1 MSKEPG
7 AIQYLLGR
15 QENGLPNEGGEV
27 AIGRMLDD
35 GLGVAWQ
42 VERFRPV
49 TVVETKNGSPWRV
62 HLHHRALSKMQAEA
76 GRWSDA
82 ETGGVLMGRLSE
94 VSRVAHVVDVL
105 DAPEDSERS
114 AGEFI
119 LGTEGLRRRLEDY
132 STAVDGRSTAL
143 EHGTA
148 TCLRAAH
155 RPLIGRRRERC
166 RCRAWRRRY
175 S

>member
-1 MSKEPG
+1 
-7 AIQYLLGR
+7 
-15 QENGLPNEGGEV
+15 
-27 AIGRMLDD
+27 
-35 GLGVAWQ
+35 
-42 VERFRPV
+42 
-49 TVVETKNGSPWRV
+49 
-62 HLHHRALSKMQAEA
+62 MQAEA

-94 VSRVAHVVDVL
+94 VSRVAHVVGVL

-132 STAVDGRSTAL
+132 STAVGWSLYCLGTWHSHLSPGVPSPTDRATARAVSLSRLAPSIFLIMTPTGFEALTADGGDSLAP
-143 EHGTA
+143 GTDMPVVAGQGRESPAIPVAPA
-148 TCLRAAH
+148 T
-155 RPLIGRRRERC
+155 PVDGG
-166 RCRAWRRRY
+166 